1 MLFPS
6 LTSSLLIGAS
16 AHLVSGAV
24 VQRDAAAQ
32 AACQNLKSK
41 LGTTI
46 VQTVGSP
53 EWTAALDAPWN
64 LANKDVAPACVVFP
78 YDHTHVAAAMK
89 EIFENDAH
97 YAVQAGGHTAMK
109 NWNVVQDGV
118 LIMFTH
124 MNNATYSSE
133 TDTITLQPGLTWEE
147 ATTAVEPFG
156 VAPLGARVR
165 DVGTGALLG
174 GGISYLSSEYGFAS
188 DMYKEL
194 DVVLPNGDFVT
205 VNADNQY
212 SDLFW
217 ALKGCANRCG
227 IFPASANPDVITAIA
242 NFNSVEDPKAV
253 LLTLFI
259 QTTNPDGSTE
269 AVTDVYI
276 FYHGSGFPDA
286 IFGELLSIPSTS
298 QSFSALSYYDM
309 LVTFPMFPAGCVQF
323 FGGGADFRDATA
335 LQTIYNHWW
344 NFTTTVQN
352 EILRSFMSYTPL
364 TKTTTDAGNA
374 RGGNPM
380 DPPADGFISINFGV
394 MLPAGIT
401 TVPDSL
407 ESARQLLFS
416 QCPAP
421 AGLPLYIGEID
432 VKQNAFATYGQYE
445 KLKSV
450 YAKYDPT
457 RFNVNHLDG
466 PIGL

>member
-1 MLFPS
+1 
-6 LTSSLLIGAS
+6 
-16 AHLVSGAV
+16 
-24 VQRDAAAQ
+24 
-32 AACQNLKSK
+32 
-41 LGTTI
+41 
-46 VQTVGSP
+46 
-53 EWTAALDAPWN
+53 
-64 LANKDVAPACVVFP
+64 
-78 YDHTHVAAAMK
+78 MK
-89 EIFENDAH
+89 EIFDNNAH

-124 MNNATYSSE
+124 MSNASYSSE

-147 ATTAVEPFG
+147 ATAAVESSG

-174 GGISYLSSEYGFAS
+174 GGISYLTSEYGFAS

-205 VNADNQY
+205 VNADNEY

-217 ALKGCANRCG
+217 ALKGCASRCG
-227 IFPASANPDVITAIA
+227 IVTRYELYPARTGTKEEKNYYGGVITFPASANPDVITAIA

-298 QSFSALSYYDM
+298 QSFSAISYYDM
-309 LVTFPMFPAGCVQF
+309 LITFPMFPSGCVQF
-323 FGGGADFRDATA
+323 FGGGADFREATA
-335 LQTIYNHWW
+335 LQSIYNHWW
-344 NFTTTVQN
+344 NFTTTVQS

-374 RGGNPM
+374 RGGNPI

-394 MLPAGIT
+394 MLPAGVT
-401 TVPDSL
+401 NVPDSL
-407 ESARQLLFS
+407 ESARQLLLS
-416 QCPAP
+416 Q
-421 AGLPLYIGEID
+421 
-432 VKQNAFATYGQYE
+432 
-445 KLKSV
+445 
-450 YAKYDPT
+450 
-457 RFNVNHLDG
+457 
-466 PIGL
+466 